1 MACRLARKACS
12 MENLVGAELVC
23 HMLPRENPPQGLPSV
38 VVEGQRLSSV
48 VVVVVKERIQPSMLA
63 DSV

>member
-1 MACRLARKACS
+1 

-38 VVEGQRLSSV
+38 VV
-48 VVVVVKERIQPSMLA
+48 VVVVKERIQPSMLA